1 MEQATALVAL
11 AGDLGNSVPKTVT
24 PAEILVL
31 QAEHGPGAVH
41 DIFQIADVDRTRKDE
56 LARLNETYE
65 GYDEDGKRRVNAMF
79 PSATLLPLTIAEL
92 GLEDQLFKATARAL
106 PVRKAVVQT
115 EQTHGAP
122 GQEPV
127 RVALDNTEF
136 DPIEVPAD
144 PEDEA
149 RRGTMTEPWTQHQI
163 DKAPG
168 DAFLAAGKGNGPS
181 SDLDALKSIA
191 DTGPGERPSQTGAP
205 AGALGGH
212 LETRGAKTA
221 EEKTAEVA
229 PGRQAAQGEGANALF
244 AE

>member
-24 PAEILVL
+24 PAEIQVL

-41 DIFQIADVDRTRKDE
+41 NIFQIEDVDRSRAAE
-56 LARLNETYE
+56 LTRLNETYQ
-65 GYDEDGKRRVNAMF
+65 GYDDDGKRRVNAMF

-92 GLEDQLFKATARAL
+92 DLPEDLFKATARAL

-122 GQEPV
+122 GTEPV

-136 DPIEVPAD
+136 EPVEVPAD

-149 RRGTMTEPWTQHQI
+149 RRGTMTDPRTQHQV

-168 DAFLAAGKGNGPS
+168 DALLAAGGGQPS
-181 SDLDALKSIA
+181 SDLDALKSVA
-191 DTGPGERPSQTGAP
+191 DTGPGEAPSQTGAP

-212 LETRGAKTA
+212 VETRGAKTA
-221 EEKTAEVA
+221 AEKTAEVA
-229 PGRQAAQGEGANALF
+229 PGRQAAQGEGANSLF
-244 AE
+244 A